1 MAGDSFLSLWSREEV
16 DTSTV
21 LRSERYQTGVHF
33 VTHDT
38 DGHHFLH
45 DRAHSAAAM
54 MTPDDV
60 PEAAI
65 AAALKW
71 TGHGAVAPIP
81 MADAVRAVLRG

>member
-1 MAGDSFLSLWSREEV
+1 
-16 DTSTV
+16 
-21 LRSERYQTGVHF
+21 
-33 VTHDT
+33 
-38 DGHHFLH
+38 
-45 DRAHSAAAM
+45 M